1 MPMCVYCSAASRMLD
16 LLWDDDGLRD
26 HFHAQGYDLSALGK
40 LTHEV
45 FVPAY
50 RKIKDGLDPAGLRM
64 LEAQLTQDMLQ
75 PFYDRPGFRQVW
87 EEWDQPTR
95 DAFIQEQ
102 SEVQLAE
109 LLVKFFSDEFADAYK
124 AAFDAYAGELS

>member
-1 MPMCVYCSAASRMLD
+1 MCVYCSAASRMLD
-16 LLWDDDGLRD
+16 MLWEDGVLKEY
-26 HFHAQGYDLSALGK
+26 FHAIGQDLSDLGK

-95 DAFIQEQ
+95 DAFVQEQ

-109 LLVKFFSDEFADAYK
+109 LLINLFADEFADAYK
-124 AAFDAYAGELS
+124 AAFVAYARQST

>member
-1 MPMCVYCSAASRMLD
+1 MCVYCSAASRMLD
-16 LLWDDDGLRD
+16 LLWEDDDFRD
-26 HFHAQGYDLSALGK
+26 YFHARGRDLSDLGK

-50 RKIKDGLDPAGLRM
+50 RKVKDALDPAGLRM

-95 DAFIQEQ
+95 DAFVQEQ
-102 SEVQLAE
+102 SEVALAE
-109 LLVKFFSDEFADAYK
+109 
-124 AAFDAYAGELS
+124 